1 MQENYFYF
9 LGLLFI
15 AVFLIS
21 QALLLPS
28 AGKRV
33 KNSAIA
39 ERLKKS
45 QANLDTESVNLLNE
59 HYLTSLSAMDR
70 KLVQVSFLAKMKKK
84 LELAAIK
91 STLANALMVILLLQ
105 TIGMTMMVIT
115 HQPFYLVI
123 LLPFI
128 VWPIGYFVV
137 EKRMAQRLA
146 AFEEQFPDALD
157 VMKRMLLTGHP
168 ISQAFYEV
176 GNELSDPIASEFR
189 QTFNLLNFGYDIRLA
204 ITQMVE
210 RNPTVSMLAF
220 SSAVLLQKETGG
232 NLVENLD
239 NVSSV
244 LRERFK
250 LARKVKSITAESR
263 MSAWIL
269 ILSPFFMFLV
279 LTLINPGFIEPLTTD
294 PRGVNLLMI
303 GMVGITLGAWWIK
316 KIVNV
321 EV

>member
-105 TIGMTMMVIT
+105 TIGMTMMAIT

-128 VWPIGYFVV
+128 LWPIGYFVV
-137 EKRMAQRLA
+137 EKRMSQRLA

-269 ILSPFFMFLV
+269 ILSPFVMFLV

-294 PRGVNLLMI
+294 PRGINLLMI

>member
-9 LGLLFI
+9 LGLLFV

-28 AGKRV
+28 AGKRI

-91 STLANALMVILLLQ
+91 STLANTLMVILLLQ
-105 TIGMTMMVIT
+105 AIGMTMMVIT

-128 VWPIGYFVV
+128 LWPIGYFVV
-137 EKRMAQRLA
+137 EKRMTQRLA

-269 ILSPFFMFLV
+269 ILSPFVMFLV
-279 LTLINPGFIEPLTTD
+279 LTLINPGFIEPLTND
-294 PRGVNLLMI
+294 PRGINLLMI

>member
-1 MQENYFYF
+1 MQEHYFYF
-9 LGLLFI
+9 LGLLFV

-28 AGKRV
+28 AGK
-33 KNSAIA
+33 KAKHSAIA
-39 ERLKKS
+39 ERLKQS
-45 QANLDTESVNLLNE
+45 QANLDPESVNLLNE
-59 HYLTSLSAMDR
+59 HYLTSLSPMDR
-70 KLVQVSFLAKMKKK
+70 KLVQISFLAKMKKK

-91 STLANALMVILLLQ
+91 LTLTNALMVVLLLQ
-105 TIGMTMMVIT
+105 IISMTMMIII

-128 VWPIGYFVV
+128 WWPIGYFVI
-137 EKRMAQRLA
+137 EKRAAQRLA

-168 ISQAFYEV
+168 INQAFYEV
-176 GNELSDPIASEFR
+176 GNELGEPIASEFR

-263 MSAWIL
+263 LSAWIL
-269 ILSPFFMFLV
+269 ILAPFVMFLV
-279 LTLINPGFIEPLTTD
+279 LSLLNPEFLEPLVTD
-294 PRGVNLLMI
+294 PRGIDLLML
-303 GMVGITLGAWWIK
+303 GMVGIVLGAWWIK
-316 KIVNV
+316 KIVNI